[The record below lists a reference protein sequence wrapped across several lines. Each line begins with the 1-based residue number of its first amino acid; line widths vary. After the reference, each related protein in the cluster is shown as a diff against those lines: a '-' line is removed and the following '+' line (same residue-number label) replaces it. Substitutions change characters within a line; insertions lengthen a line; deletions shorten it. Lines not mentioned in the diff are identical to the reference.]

1 MFLYALKPVFTPTL
15 MRPKDI
21 TQDSS
26 HITEV
31 LVMSERPISRARERQ
46 LARDRRRPSEA
57 MGVPREVETSPAPE
71 ERAPVGLTAQIAEFD
86 AAALKKR
93 ANLLMQDALWYARYR
108 PRVWQIGGGLV
119 ALIIAWFL
127 FSHWIPGRIFPNV
140 YALGVPVGGLTV
152 DEATAKIDATFAND
166 IKIALRVDGQ
176 VLTEVAPAQLG
187 ISIDSRSAAES
198 AKGVGL
204 AGIPFGYGVDP
215 TIRISSR
222 VAEDFMIAQAG
233 ALDAAPRNAGY
244 SLRNGV
250 VIGVDGIA
258 GRQLNIPQTVEL
270 LANDPVSAVHNR
282 RLDVLVIPILPDFP
296 DPSPYLMTARALTQQ
311 AFQLVGY
318 DPFTDSSTVWA
329 TQPENVVQW
338 LEVGPRGLKVR
349 PIEFTRFLEAL
360 NIEIQRNDPLRYIE
374 RDAAVAAVQRALD
387 ANLNIASLRLSH
399 YPETYTIK
407 RGDTAYGVAT
417 RRGLPFFLVA
427 EANAGR
433 DLASLYPG
441 DEIRL
446 PSRDVTV
453 PLPPIP
459 TKRIVV
465 DIETQMLYG
474 FENGEVA
481 FSWPIS
487 TGIDKAPTLPGVYQ
501 ILNHTEVA
509 YGSSYTLCSNDVC
522 GQWKMWWFMGMYEV
536 TTGLMNGFHG
546 QVELP
551 NGALLGGGNVGSQYT
566 FGCVMSRPEQAEF
579 LYNWSD
585 DGVVVEII
593 SYLFEP
599 ISPAGHYVKT
609 LRGGGA

>member
-1 MFLYALKPVFTPTL
+1 
-15 MRPKDI
+15 
-21 TQDSS
+21 
-26 HITEV
+26 
-31 LVMSERPISRARERQ
+31 MSERPISRARERQ
-46 LARDRRRPSEA
+46 LSRDRRRSSEA
-57 MGVPREVETSPAPE
+57 MAVPREEETTPVPE
-71 ERAPVGLTAQIAEFD
+71 ERAPVGLTAQIAAFD

-93 ANLLMQDALWYARYR
+93 ANLMMQDALWYARYR
-108 PRVWQIGGGLV
+108 PRVWQIGGGIFAV
-119 ALIIAWFL
+119 IVAWFL
-127 FSHWIPGRIFPNV
+127 LSHWIPGRIFPNV
-140 YALGVPVGGLTV
+140 YALGVPVGGLTIE
-152 DEATAKIDATFAND
+152 EATTKIDDAFAND

-176 VLTEVAPAQLG
+176 VLAEVAPVQLG
-187 ISIDSRSAAES
+187 ISIDSRSAAEA

-204 AGIPFGYGVDP
+204 GGIPFGYNIEP
-215 TIRISSR
+215 EIRISSR

-233 ALDAAPRNAGY
+233 RLDAPPRNAGY
-244 SLRNGV
+244 AMQNGV
-250 VIGVDGIA
+250 VVGVDGVP
-258 GRQLNIPQTVEL
+258 GRQLDIPQTVEL
-270 LANDPVSAVHNR
+270 LSNDPTSVVNNR
-282 RLDVLVIPILPDFP
+282 RVDVLVNPIPPDFA

-329 TQPENVVQW
+329 TPAENVVQW
-338 LEVGPRGLKVR
+338 LEVGANGLEVR

-360 NIEIQRNDPLRYIE
+360 NIEIQKNDPLRYIE
-374 RDAAVAAVQRALD
+374 RDAAVAAVERALD
-387 ANLNIASLRLSH
+387 ASQNIASLRLSH
-399 YPETYTIK
+399 YPETYTIE

-417 RRGLPFFLVA
+417 RRGLPYFLVA

-459 TKRIVV
+459 NKRIVV

-487 TGIDKAPTLPGVYQ
+487 TGIEEAPTLPGVYQ
-501 ILNHTEVA
+501 VLNHTEIA
-509 YGSSYTLCSNDVC
+509 YGSSYTLCSNDIC
-522 GQWKMWWFMGMYEV
+522 SQWKMWWFMGMYEV

-551 NGALLGGGNVGSQYT
+551 NGALLGGGSVGSPYT
-566 FGCVMSRPEQAEF
+566 FGCVMSRPEEAEF
-579 LYNWSD
+579 LYNWAD

-599 ISPAGHYVKT
+599 ISPAGHYVKS
-609 LRGGGA
+609 LRGGAA

>member
-1 MFLYALKPVFTPTL
+1 
-15 MRPKDI
+15 
-21 TQDSS
+21 
-26 HITEV
+26 
-31 LVMSERPISRARERQ
+31 MSERPISRARERQ
-46 LARDRRRPSEA
+46 LARERRRPPEA
-57 MGVPREVETSPAPE
+57 MAVPREEQTPPAPE
-71 ERAPVGLTAQIAEFD
+71 QRAPVGLTAQIAAFD

-93 ANLLMQDALWYARYR
+93 ANLMVQDALWYARYR
-108 PRVWQIGGGLV
+108 PRVWQIGGALV
-119 ALIIAWFL
+119 ALIIALFL

-140 YALGVPVGGLTV
+140 FALGVPVGGLTV
-152 DEATAKIDATFAND
+152 DEATAKIDAVFANEV
-166 IKIALRVDGQ
+166 KIALRVDGQ
-176 VLTEVAPAQLG
+176 VLAEVAPAQLG
-187 ISIDSRSAAES
+187 ITLDSRSAAES
-198 AKGVGL
+198 AKAVGL
-204 AGIPFGYGVDP
+204 AGIPFGYGVQP
-215 TIRISSR
+215 TIQISSR

-233 ALDAAPRNAGY
+233 ALDRPARNAGY
-244 SLRNGV
+244 TIQNGV
-250 VIGVDGIA
+250 VVGVAGVN
-258 GRQLNIPQTVEL
+258 GRQLDIPNTVEL
-270 LANDPVSAVHNR
+270 LAKDPAAVVSNR
-282 RLDVLVIPILPDFP
+282 RIDVLVIPILPNFP
-296 DPSPYLMTARALTQQ
+296 DPAPYLMTARALMQNP
-311 AFQLVGY
+311 FQLVGY
-318 DPFTDSSTVWA
+318 DPFTDSSTIWA

-338 LEVGPRGLKVR
+338 LEVGSRGLRVR

-360 NIEIQRNDPLRYIE
+360 NIEIQRADPLRYIE
-374 RDAAVAAVQRALD
+374 RDAAVEAVQRALD

-407 RGDTAYGVAT
+407 RGDTAYGIAT
-417 RRGLPFFLVA
+417 RRGLPYFLVA

-501 ILNHTEVA
+501 VLNHTEVA

-551 NGALLGGGNVGSQYT
+551 NGALLGGGNVGSPYT
-566 FGCVMSRPEQAEF
+566 FGCVMSRPEEAEF
-579 LYNWSD
+579 LYRWAD

-593 SYLFEP
+593 SNLFEP
-599 ISPAGHYVKT
+599 VSPAGHYVKS
-609 LRGGGA
+609 LRGGSA